1 MIEASVMLDMANKQI
16 LPVCIQYAGELAHSI
31 NQVKQAG
38 FFLASVEETLG
49 KMTEL
54 IDHIA
59 DSVRNLHDIHAK
71 LTAMPVSYHTALEC
85 KSSLEDAMR
94 VLRGYCDTAEGIVPK
109 AEWPMPDYTEL
120 LHKM

>member
-1 MIEASVMLDMANKQI
+1 MVCRNKT
-16 LPVCIQYAGELAHSI
+16 IQDGRIMDRDVYKR
-31 NQVKQAG
+31 Q
-38 FFLASVEETLG
+38 
-49 KMTEL
+49 
-54 IDHIA
+54 
-59 DSVRNLHDIHAK
+59 
-71 LTAMPVSYHTALEC
+71 ALEC